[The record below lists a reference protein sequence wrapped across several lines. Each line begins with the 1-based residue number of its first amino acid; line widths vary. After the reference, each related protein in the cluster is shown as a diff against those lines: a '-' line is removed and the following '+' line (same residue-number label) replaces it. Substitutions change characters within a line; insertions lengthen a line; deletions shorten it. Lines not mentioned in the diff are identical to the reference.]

1 MKKIILLFPALF
13 FFACANE
20 TVEQEKNP
28 AADTT
33 VVEQKEVKVEKT
45 ADEIINSATADTVGA
60 EIIGRWKEDVTP
72 NAVRAIVLYKIGKQ
86 DMVRWVYPDGKY
98 LDKKINCKA
107 EEYIVADVKYDEWY
121 VIYDDG
127 TLGTFNNNGK
137 ISNSAKL

>member
-1 MKKIILLFPALF
+1 MKKLIILSSSLVL
-13 FFACANE
+13 FACANE
-20 TVEQEKNP
+20 TAEQEKVP

-33 VVEQKEVKVEKT
+33 IVVQEEVKAEKT
-45 ADEIINSATADTVGA
+45 ADEILNTATADTAGA
-60 EIIGRWKEDVTP
+60 EIIGRWKDVTP
-72 NAVRAIVLYKIGKQ
+72 NKLRTIVLYKIGKQ

-127 TLGTFNNNGK
+127 TLGTFNNETK
-137 ISNSAKL
+137 ISDSAKL

>member
-1 MKKIILLFPALF
+1 MKKIIILSSSLIL
-13 FFACANE
+13 FACGNQS
-20 TVEQEKNP
+20 TEQEKVP

-33 VVEQKEVKVEKT
+33 VAVQTEGKVEKT
-45 ADEIINSATADTVGA
+45 ADEILNTATADTAGA
-60 EIIGRWKEDVTP
+60 EIIGRWKDITP
-72 NAVRAIVLYKIGKQ
+72 NKLRTIVLYKIGKQ

-127 TLGTFNNNGK
+127 TLGTFNNETK
-137 ISNSAKL
+137 ISDSAKL

>member
-1 MKKIILLFPALF
+1 MKKIILLFPTMLL
-13 FFACANE
+13 FACANE
-20 TVEQEKNP
+20 TAEQEKVP

-33 VVEQKEVKVEKT
+33 VVVQPEVKTEKT
-45 ADEIINSATADTVGA
+45 ADEIINGATADTAGA
-60 EIIGRWKEDVTP
+60 EIIGRWKDVTP

-137 ISNSAKL
+137 ISDSVKL